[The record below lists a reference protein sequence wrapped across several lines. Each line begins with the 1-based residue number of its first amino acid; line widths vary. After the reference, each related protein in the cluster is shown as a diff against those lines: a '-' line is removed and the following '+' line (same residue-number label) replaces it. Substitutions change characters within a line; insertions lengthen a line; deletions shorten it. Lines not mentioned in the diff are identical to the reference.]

1 MARPCLCLIPWHPDL
16 PEKQIYS
23 KSESM
28 IDLAVTLNLKMK
40 EKIIINFEDH
50 PREVSMDLG
59 TVSTLWYFWVFY
71 FIVII
76 SPAISEK
83 KD

>member
-1 MARPCLCLIPWHPDL
+1 
-16 PEKQIYS
+16 
-23 KSESM
+23 
-28 IDLAVTLNLKMK
+28 
-40 EKIIINFEDH
+40 
-50 PREVSMDLG
+50 MDLG
-59 TVSTLWYFWVFY
+59 TVSTLWYFLVFY